1 MGGCEGGMRE
11 GRERLFVFLVSIRKG
26 MEEEAYLI
34 YRARHTP
41 FVCANNYSPPHT
53 CTWSGAMNL
62 VSPFVEVEAS

>member
-11 GRERLFVFLVSIRKG
+11 GRER
-26 MEEEAYLI
+26 LI

-53 CTWSGAMNL
+53 RTWSGAMNL
-62 VSPFVEVEAS
+62 VPPFIKVETS